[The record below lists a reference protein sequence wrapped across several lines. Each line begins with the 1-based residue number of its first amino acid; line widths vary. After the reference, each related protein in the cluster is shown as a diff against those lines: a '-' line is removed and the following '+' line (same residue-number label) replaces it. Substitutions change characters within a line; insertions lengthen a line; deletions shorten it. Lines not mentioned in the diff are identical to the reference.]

1 MASPKYVTP
10 AREEVSPSV
19 RVLSQKKRPK
29 RLPEKLLEI
38 RTELGLSQGGMSRRL
53 GGEES
58 ERAYVSKFER
68 GVLVPPLHV
77 LLAYAEAAN
86 VLVEVLIKDSLDLP
100 SELPSR
106 AKHEGV
112 ARAISSSRRH
122 RR

>member
-1 MASPKYVTP
+1 MCAAP
-10 AREEVSPSV
+10 AREEATPSV
-19 RVLSQKKRPK
+19 RMLSQKKRPE

-38 RTELGLSQGGMSRRL
+38 RTKLRLSQGGMSRRL

-86 VLVEVLIKDSLDLP
+86 VRVEVLIKDEVDLP
-100 SELPSR
+100 AELPSMS
-106 AKHEGV
+106 KHEGV
-112 ARAISSSRRH
+112 ATARPSRKRPQK
-122 RR
+122 